1 MSKIIVKKDKEQKIL
16 NFYPNVY
23 KDEIKD
29 MIGTVKTGDIVDI
42 ITSDMKF
49 LARAY
54 VTEGTSA
61 FARVLTTKDEK
72 IDKKF
77 IFERIKNAYEK
88 RKHLLEETNS
98 FRAFYS
104 EADYIPGLII
114 DKFDK
119 YVSIQFRNSGV
130 EVFRQDVIEAVK
142 KYLKPKGIYER
153 SDVENRVIE
162 GVETKTGIIF
172 GEIPERTIML
182 DNGVKYN
189 IDIVDGQKT
198 GFFLDQR
205 DSRKFIAKYIN
216 NQTRFLDVF
225 SSSGGFSMAALKNG
239 AKEVVAM
246 DKDSHALELCHEN
259 YKLNVNTNGVKR
271 YEPTGTYTYYD
282 LWPLSAN
289 LGGKAAVEDV
299 EAIYKSQSF
308 YITTNGKKNTTHSA
322 LERYM
327 SRHDMSQ
334 IPRMLQY
341 NVMETSDESY
351 GEGYAPDGIIRLN
364 ITAEQTYNL
373 QQEYVSLIQQGKPY
387 NGESNNCTTFVAN
400 GINNSGV
407 GSIKEESITDWRGIL
422 VNLNPFHKSFTPNS
436 TYNQLQVSPNSVVVK
451 SADNK
456 TRESYED
463 AIIDH

>member
-29 MIGTVKTGDIVDI
+29 IIGTVKTGDIVDI

-182 DNGVKYN
+182 DNGVKYS

-216 NQTRFLDVF
+216 SQTKFLDVF

-246 DKDSHALELCHEN
+246 DKDSHALELCYEN
-259 YKLNVNTNGVKR
+259 YKLNEFTADFSTVEGDAFLMLNTLATRNNKKFDIITLD
-271 YEPTGTYTYYD
+271 PPSLIKKKTD
-282 LWPLSAN
+282 
-289 LGGKAAVEDV
+289 
-299 EAIYKSQSF
+299 IYKGRDFFLDLCDKSF
-308 YITTNGKKNTTHSA
+308 KLLENG
-322 LERYM
+322 
-327 SRHDMSQ
+327 
-334 IPRMLQY
+334 
-341 NVMETSDESY
+341 
-351 GEGYAPDGIIRLN
+351 
-364 ITAEQTYNL
+364 
-373 QQEYVSLIQQGKPY
+373 
-387 NGESNNCTTFVAN
+387 
-400 GINNSGV
+400 
-407 GSIKEESITDWRGIL
+407 GIL
-422 VNLNPFHKSFTPNS
+422 GVITCAYHISLQDLIEVTRMAASKNNKLLSVIGVNYQPEDHPWILHIPETLYLKA
-436 TYNQLQVSPNSVVVK
+436 LWVK
-451 SADNK
+451 VEE
-456 TRESYED
+456 R
-463 AIIDH
+463 

>member
-23 KDEIKD
+23 KDEIKEI
-29 MIGTVKTGDIVDI
+29 IGTAKTGDIVDI

-77 IFERIKNAYEK
+77 IFEKIKNAYEK
-88 RKHLLEETNS
+88 RKHLLDETNS

-172 GEIPERTIML
+172 GEIPERTIMI
-182 DNGVKYN
+182 DNGVKYS

-216 NQTRFLDVF
+216 NHTRFLDVF

-246 DKDSHALELCHEN
+246 DKDSHALELCYEN
-259 YKLNVNTNGVKR
+259 YKLNEFTADFSTVEGDAFLMLNTLATRNNKKFDIITLD
-271 YEPTGTYTYYD
+271 PPSLIKKKTD
-282 LWPLSAN
+282 
-289 LGGKAAVEDV
+289 
-299 EAIYKSQSF
+299 IYKGRDFFLDLCDKSF
-308 YITTNGKKNTTHSA
+308 KLLENG
-322 LERYM
+322 
-327 SRHDMSQ
+327 
-334 IPRMLQY
+334 
-341 NVMETSDESY
+341 
-351 GEGYAPDGIIRLN
+351 
-364 ITAEQTYNL
+364 
-373 QQEYVSLIQQGKPY
+373 
-387 NGESNNCTTFVAN
+387 
-400 GINNSGV
+400 
-407 GSIKEESITDWRGIL
+407 GIL
-422 VNLNPFHKSFTPNS
+422 GVITCAYHISLQDLIEVTRMAASKNNKLLSVIGVNYQP
-436 TYNQLQVSPNSVVVK
+436 
-451 SADNK
+451 
-456 TRESYED
+456 ED
-463 AIIDH
+463 HPWILHIPETLYLKALWVRVEER

>member
-29 MIGTVKTGDIVDI
+29 IIGNVKTGDIVDI

-61 FARVLTTKDEK
+61 FARVVTTKDEK

-98 FRAFYS
+98 LRAFYS

-246 DKDSHALELCHEN
+246 DKDSHALELCYEN
-259 YKLNVNTNGVKR
+259 YKLNEFTADFSTVEGDAFLMLNTLATRNNKKFDIITLD
-271 YEPTGTYTYYD
+271 PPSLIKKKTD
-282 LWPLSAN
+282 
-289 LGGKAAVEDV
+289 
-299 EAIYKSQSF
+299 IYKGRDFFLDLCDKSF
-308 YITTNGKKNTTHSA
+308 KLLENG
-322 LERYM
+322 
-327 SRHDMSQ
+327 
-334 IPRMLQY
+334 
-341 NVMETSDESY
+341 
-351 GEGYAPDGIIRLN
+351 
-364 ITAEQTYNL
+364 
-373 QQEYVSLIQQGKPY
+373 
-387 NGESNNCTTFVAN
+387 
-400 GINNSGV
+400 
-407 GSIKEESITDWRGIL
+407 GIL
-422 VNLNPFHKSFTPNS
+422 GVITCAYHISLQDLIEVTRMAASKNNKLLSVIGVNYQPEDHPWILHIPETLYLKA
-436 TYNQLQVSPNSVVVK
+436 LWVK
-451 SADNK
+451 VEE
-456 TRESYED
+456 R
-463 AIIDH
+463 

>member
-16 NFYPNVY
+16 NFYPNIY

-29 MIGTVKTGDIVDI
+29 IIGTVKTGDIVDI
-42 ITSDMKF
+42 ITNDMKF

-77 IFERIKNAYEK
+77 IFERVKNAYEK
-88 RKHLLEETNS
+88 RKHLLDETNS

-246 DKDSHALELCHEN
+246 DKDSHALELCYEN
-259 YKLNVNTNGVKR
+259 YKLNEFTADFSTVEGDAFLMLNTLATRNNKKFDIITLD
-271 YEPTGTYTYYD
+271 PPSLIKKKTD
-282 LWPLSAN
+282 
-289 LGGKAAVEDV
+289 
-299 EAIYKSQSF
+299 IYKGRDFFLDLCDKSF
-308 YITTNGKKNTTHSA
+308 KLLENG
-322 LERYM
+322 
-327 SRHDMSQ
+327 
-334 IPRMLQY
+334 
-341 NVMETSDESY
+341 
-351 GEGYAPDGIIRLN
+351 
-364 ITAEQTYNL
+364 
-373 QQEYVSLIQQGKPY
+373 
-387 NGESNNCTTFVAN
+387 
-400 GINNSGV
+400 
-407 GSIKEESITDWRGIL
+407 GIL
-422 VNLNPFHKSFTPNS
+422 GVITCAYHISLQDLIEVTRMAASKNNKLLSVIGVNYQPEDHPWILHIPETLYLKA
-436 TYNQLQVSPNSVVVK
+436 LWVK
-451 SADNK
+451 VEE
-456 TRESYED
+456 R
-463 AIIDH
+463 

>member
-29 MIGTVKTGDIVDI
+29 IIGTVKTGDIVDI
-42 ITSDMKF
+42 ITNDMKF

-77 IFERIKNAYEK
+77 IFERIRNAYEK
-88 RKHLLEETNS
+88 RKHLLDETNS

-130 EVFRQDVIEAVK
+130 EVFRQDIIEAVK

-172 GEIPERTIML
+172 GEIPERTIMI
-182 DNGVKYN
+182 DNGVKYG

-246 DKDSHALELCHEN
+246 DKDSHALELCYEN
-259 YKLNVNTNGVKR
+259 YKLNEFTADFSTVEGDAFLMLNTLATRNNKKFDIITLD
-271 YEPTGTYTYYD
+271 PPSLIKKKTD
-282 LWPLSAN
+282 
-289 LGGKAAVEDV
+289 
-299 EAIYKSQSF
+299 IYKGRDFFLDLCDKSF
-308 YITTNGKKNTTHSA
+308 KLLENG
-322 LERYM
+322 
-327 SRHDMSQ
+327 
-334 IPRMLQY
+334 
-341 NVMETSDESY
+341 
-351 GEGYAPDGIIRLN
+351 
-364 ITAEQTYNL
+364 
-373 QQEYVSLIQQGKPY
+373 
-387 NGESNNCTTFVAN
+387 
-400 GINNSGV
+400 
-407 GSIKEESITDWRGIL
+407 GIL
-422 VNLNPFHKSFTPNS
+422 GVITCAYHISLQDLIEVTRMAASKNNKLLSVIGVNYQP
-436 TYNQLQVSPNSVVVK
+436 
-451 SADNK
+451 
-456 TRESYED
+456 ED
-463 AIIDH
+463 HPWILHIPETLYLKALWVRVEER

>member
-29 MIGTVKTGDIVDI
+29 IIGTVKTGDIVDI

-182 DNGVKYN
+182 DNGVKYS

-205 DSRKFIAKYIN
+205 ESRKFIAKYIN

-246 DKDSHALELCHEN
+246 DKDSHALELCYEN
-259 YKLNVNTNGVKR
+259 YKLNEFTADFSTVEGDAFLMLNTLATRNNKKFDIITLD
-271 YEPTGTYTYYD
+271 PPSLIKKKTD
-282 LWPLSAN
+282 
-289 LGGKAAVEDV
+289 
-299 EAIYKSQSF
+299 IYKGRDFFLDLCDKSF
-308 YITTNGKKNTTHSA
+308 KLLENG
-322 LERYM
+322 
-327 SRHDMSQ
+327 
-334 IPRMLQY
+334 
-341 NVMETSDESY
+341 
-351 GEGYAPDGIIRLN
+351 
-364 ITAEQTYNL
+364 
-373 QQEYVSLIQQGKPY
+373 
-387 NGESNNCTTFVAN
+387 
-400 GINNSGV
+400 
-407 GSIKEESITDWRGIL
+407 GIL
-422 VNLNPFHKSFTPNS
+422 GVITCAYHISLQDLIEVTRMAASKNNKLLSVIGVNYQPEDHPWILHIPETLYLKA
-436 TYNQLQVSPNSVVVK
+436 LWVK
-451 SADNK
+451 VEE
-456 TRESYED
+456 R
-463 AIIDH
+463 

>member
-23 KDEIKD
+23 KDEIKEI
-29 MIGTVKTGDIVDI
+29 IGTVKTGDIVDI

-77 IFERIKNAYEK
+77 IFEKIKNAYEK
-88 RKHLLEETNS
+88 RKHLLDETNS

-182 DNGVKYN
+182 DNGVKYS

-216 NQTRFLDVF
+216 NHTRFLDVF

-246 DKDSHALELCHEN
+246 DKDSHALELCYEN
-259 YKLNVNTNGVKR
+259 YKLNEFTADFSTVEGDAFLMLNTLATRNNKKFDIITLD
-271 YEPTGTYTYYD
+271 PPSLIKKKTD
-282 LWPLSAN
+282 
-289 LGGKAAVEDV
+289 
-299 EAIYKSQSF
+299 IYKGRDFFLDLCDKSF
-308 YITTNGKKNTTHSA
+308 KLLENG
-322 LERYM
+322 
-327 SRHDMSQ
+327 
-334 IPRMLQY
+334 
-341 NVMETSDESY
+341 
-351 GEGYAPDGIIRLN
+351 
-364 ITAEQTYNL
+364 
-373 QQEYVSLIQQGKPY
+373 
-387 NGESNNCTTFVAN
+387 
-400 GINNSGV
+400 
-407 GSIKEESITDWRGIL
+407 GIL
-422 VNLNPFHKSFTPNS
+422 GVITCAYHISLQDLIEVTRMAASKNNKLLSVIGVNYQP
-436 TYNQLQVSPNSVVVK
+436 
-451 SADNK
+451 
-456 TRESYED
+456 ED
-463 AIIDH
+463 HPWILHIPETLYLKALWVRVEER